1 MKNIIYIA
9 APNAGK
15 GTVSDYLIKNYNYK
29 HLSTGDLLRKEIN
42 SGSEFGRE
50 IEKTIASGKLMS
62 DDVMIRLV
70 REELENLK
78 DQAFILDG
86 FPRTLPQAKSLDE
99 MLVSLGVTNNVVIS
113 LDIDYDLALKRAIGR
128 VSCPNCGRSYNT
140 YFEEMKPKKE
150 NICDDC
156 DIELIKRS
164 DDNEESFKVRFDTY
178 LNNASSIKDYYKDK
192 NNLKEIMIDNNL
204 ERVLAE
210 VVKEAKND

>member
-50 IEKTIASGKLMS
+50 IEKTITSGKLMS

-70 REELENLK
+70 EEELKTLK

-99 MLVSLGVTNNVVIS
+99 MLVTLGVTNNVVIS

-128 VSCPNCGRSYNT
+128 ISCPNCGRSYNT
-140 YFEEMKPKKE
+140 YFEEMSPKKE

-156 DIELIKRS
+156 GIELIKRS

-178 LNNASSIKDYYKDK
+178 LNNASSIKDYCKEK
-192 NNLKEIMIDNNL
+192 NLLKEIMVDNNL
-204 ERVLAE
+204 DRVLNE